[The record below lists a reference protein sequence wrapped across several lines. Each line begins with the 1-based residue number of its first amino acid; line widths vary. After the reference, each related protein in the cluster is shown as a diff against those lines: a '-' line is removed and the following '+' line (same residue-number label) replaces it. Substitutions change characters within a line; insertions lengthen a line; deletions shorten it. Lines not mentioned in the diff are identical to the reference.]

1 MDPISQ
7 GLVGAIFPQSVSG
20 VKEIGKATLI
30 GTVSGMSAD
39 LDVLITSVKDPL
51 LFLEYHRQFTHS
63 FIFIPVGGFIMAVV
77 FWLIFKKKMKFTT
90 VLLYS
95 TLGYAT
101 HCLLDVCTAYG
112 TELLWP
118 FSSYRFALGNISVVD
133 PFFTLL
139 LLLFV
144 TFALTKKSR
153 TIARVGVLLCVSYLL
168 IGLHQKAQAED
179 FLLDVASLR
188 GHTAEKLFI
197 HPSLANLV
205 LWRSIYLNSGVYYV
219 DSIRIL
225 PFSQPKLYQGSSAK
239 SFVIENEYPNLSK
252 NSVVYK
258 DIMRFANFT
267 KGYMVKEHKD
277 RIGDIRYSSSP
288 NGVDPLWSIEANLKK
303 PEKHVSYL
311 ENFGSVKGY
320 ISIFFKMIKG
330 ENIN

>member
-30 GTVSGMSAD
+30 GAVSGMSAD
-39 LDVLITSVKDPL
+39 LDVLIRSAEDPL

-63 FIFIPVGGFIMAVV
+63 FVFIPVGGFIMAVI

-139 LLLFV
+139 LLLLV
-144 TFALTKKSR
+144 TFALTRRSKAV
-153 TIARVGVLLCVSYLL
+153 ARAGVLLCVSYLL
-168 IGLHQKAQAED
+168 LGLHQKAQAED
-179 FLLDVASLR
+179 FLLNVVSLR
-188 GHTAEKLFI
+188 GHNAEKLFVY
-197 HPSLANLV
+197 PNLANLV
-205 LWRSIYLNSGVYYV
+205 LWRSIYLSSGVYHV
-219 DSIRIL
+219 DSVRIF
-225 PFSQPKLYQGSSAK
+225 PFSRPKLYQGRSIK
-239 SFVIENEYPNLSK
+239 SFVMEKEYPDLSK
-252 NSVVYK
+252 DSVVYN
-258 DIMRFANFT
+258 DIKRFATFT
-267 KGYMVKEHKD
+267 KGYMAKESGD
-277 RIGDIRYSSSP
+277 RIGDVRYSSSP
-288 NGVDPLWSIEANLKK
+288 NGTAPLWSIKVDLQR
-303 PEKHVSYL
+303 PEEHVSYL
-311 ENFGSVKGY
+311 ANFGSVKDHLFV
-320 ISIFFKMIKG
+320 FFKMIRG
-330 ENIN
+330 ERVN